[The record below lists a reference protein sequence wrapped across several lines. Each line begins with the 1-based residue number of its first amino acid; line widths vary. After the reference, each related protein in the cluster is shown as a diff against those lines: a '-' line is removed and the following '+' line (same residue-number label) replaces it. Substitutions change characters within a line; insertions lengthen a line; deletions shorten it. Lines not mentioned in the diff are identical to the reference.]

1 MPSRTIRL
9 QAGNAARTF
18 PGHIP
23 PSNQS
28 PDRHRVGSMN
38 CCSGHASRCRV
49 QGDSLSVNKENAEP

>member
-1 MPSRTIRL
+1 MPSRTMRL
-9 QAGNAARTF
+9 QAGDTGRTLA
-18 PGHIP
+18 GGVLL
-23 PSNQS
+23 SNQS